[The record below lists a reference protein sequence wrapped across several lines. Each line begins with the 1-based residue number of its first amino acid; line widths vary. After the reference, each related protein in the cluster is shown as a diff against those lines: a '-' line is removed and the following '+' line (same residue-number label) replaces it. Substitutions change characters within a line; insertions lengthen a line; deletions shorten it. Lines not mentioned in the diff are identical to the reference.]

1 MNQRTQTTNKA
12 LSALRW
18 SALFLVIFGGMFFA
32 CGGNTKTKN
41 IKSDGTYVFRNA
53 NFGMSQAQIKGS
65 ETKAVELTED
75 TPEKLTF
82 TADMGEN
89 DFTDIIYHFNGADEL
104 IEIEFNLYFDN
115 SKNAQDIHAGLISQ
129 FDDDYKRVSDNS
141 WIGSAGGVD
150 FQVFTRRSES
160 TTKPGLYVIWQELE

>member
-1 MNQRTQTTNKA
+1 MNRRTQTINKA

-18 SALFLVIFGGMFFA
+18 SALFLGLATIFVA
-32 CGGNTKTKN
+32 CGDAANKTKN
-41 IKSDGTYVFRNA
+41 NTYDGKHVFRNA
-53 NFGMSQAQIKGS
+53 NFGMSAAQIKRS
-65 ETKAVELTED
+65 ESDAVKLTED

-89 DFTDIIYHFNGADEL
+89 DFTDIVYHFNAADEL

-115 SKNAQDIHAGLISQ
+115 AQNAQDIHAGLISQ

-141 WIGSAGGVD
+141 WIGTAAGTD
-150 FQVFTRRSES
+150 FQVFARRSES
-160 TTKPGLYVIWQELE
+160 TTKPGLYVIWQE

>member
-1 MNQRTQTTNKA
+1 V
-12 LSALRW
+12 
-18 SALFLVIFGGMFFA
+18 SALFLVIFGGIFFA

-41 IKSDGTYVFRNA
+41 IKSDGTHVFRNA
-53 NFGMSQAQIKGS
+53 DFGMSAAQIKRS
-65 ETKAVELTED
+65 ESDAVKLTED

-89 DFTDIIYHFNGADEL
+89 DFTDIVYHFNGADEL

-115 SKNAQDIHAGLISQ
+115 AQNAQDIHARLISQ

-141 WIGSAGGVD
+141 WIGTAAGTD
-150 FQVFTRRSES
+150 FQVFARRSES
-160 TTKPGLYVIWQELE
+160 TTKPGLYVIWQE